1 MISKE
6 GAAVHYVI
14 GLLGAIGTVL
24 FVLYRMQRAGLD
36 LNSFN
41 PFLWYR
47 RAKWRRRYAT
57 KPLYTLEEP
66 MDVAALLML
75 VTARCEGEVSA
86 EQKAFLLSC
95 FENEFHL
102 SENEASA
109 LLISTAHLLRHETD
123 VTGQLDKVL
132 EASKQQFTPEQVKS
146 TVDLMEKISWLDGAS
161 NAYQAELIAKTKTIF
176 EAVHAP
182 RGKWN

>member
-1 MISKE
+1 M
-6 GAAVHYVI
+6 HYVI

-47 RAKWRRRYAT
+47 RAKWQRRYAT
-57 KPLYTLEEP
+57 KPLYTLGEP
-66 MDVAALLML
+66 MDVAAPLTLA
-75 VTARCEGEVSA
+75 TARCEGEVSA

-109 LLISTAHLLRHETD
+109 LLLSTAHLLRYETD
-123 VTGQLDKVL
+123 ITDQLGSIL
-132 EASKQQFTPEQVKS
+132 EASKQQFTPEQVRS

-161 NAYQAELIAKTKTIF
+161 NAYQAELITKTKTILQ
-176 EAVHAP
+176 AIHQP
-182 RGKWN
+182 RGKWD